1 MPGRSGSPDR
11 VRQEAL
17 DLDETWYE
25 ELAKYRK
32 RDTSMGMAS
41 RFYTPPRVIEEC
53 GEGYFIAPHPEP
65 REAPPKL
72 AEIILGARHSLL
84 SNWTEEDYCPHIG
97 TFDVLGR
104 TVVTV
109 NKPDL
114 IKYVMVTRHQ
124 NFERKSPQMRRALEV
139 LLGDGLFISEGETWK
154 TRRPLVADIVHKNRV
169 PAFGTTMEHVTLAFA
184 EHWKTLDAN
193 EEFELTGSMAELTAE
208 IIAQTV
214 FGRNL
219 GAGAARR
226 VIEGFT
232 SYQKSIDN
240 FNIGYFLGW
249 DEGWPILHGPRKRR
263 SVKMVHSVVEDVVT
277 AHLAGAGDSGSMIDL
292 LIKRQQRNPELALD
306 VTALRNEAATIFMA
320 GHETTAT
327 TLTWALYCVAK
338 SPWVEKKLLAEL
350 DVHCPGRTPT
360 IQDLDKLDYARSV
373 IMETLRLYPP
383 VPLLPR
389 QAREADDIGGI
400 PVAKGG
406 LVMIAPWLIQ
416 RCRDIWEKPNHFMPE
431 RFENNARYNPFAF
444 IPFSVGPRI
453 CAGLNFGLSEA
464 ILCLAIL
471 VRMFRVT
478 PREGYVAEP
487 VCRLTLRPAGG
498 MPVTVRPR

>member
-1 MPGRSGSPDR
+1 
-11 VRQEAL
+11 
-17 DLDETWYE
+17 
-25 ELAKYRK
+25 
-32 RDTSMGMAS
+32 MGIAE
-41 RFYTPPRVIEEC
+41 RFYTPARVIEE
-53 GEGYFIAPHPEP
+53 GGDDFLIAPHPEP
-65 REAPPKL
+65 RQVRPSIASVV
-72 AEIILGARHSLL
+72 LGARHSLIG
-84 SNWTEEDYCPHIG
+84 NWMADDYRAGVDC
-97 TFDVLGR
+97 FDLLGR
-104 TVVTV
+104 RIVTV
-109 NKPDL
+109 NAPEHV
-114 IKYVMVTRHQ
+114 KYVMVTRHQ

-169 PAFGTTMEHVTLAFA
+169 PAFGQTMEHVTLAFA
-184 EHWKTLDAN
+184 EEWSKRRPDD
-193 EEFELTGSMAELTAE
+193 EFELTSAMAELTAE

-219 GAGAARR
+219 GSEAARQ

-232 SYQKSIDN
+232 RYQKTIDN
-240 FNIGYFLGW
+240 FNLGYFLGW
-249 DEGWPILHGPRKRR
+249 DEGWPVLHGPGKRR
-263 SVKMVHSVVEDVVT
+263 SVAMVHSVVETVIN
-277 AHLAGAGDSGSMIDL
+277 AHLAGVGDAGSMIDL

-327 TLTWALYCVAK
+327 TLTWAFYLLAK
-338 SPWVEKKLLAEL
+338 APWAMRKLLAEL
-350 DVHCPGRTPT
+350 DRHCPGRTPT
-360 IQDLDKLDYARSV
+360 IEDLPQLDYAKS
-373 IMETLRLYPP
+373 IIQETLRLYPP

-389 QAREADDIGGI
+389 QAREADEVAGI
-400 PVAKGG
+400 AVAKGG

-416 RCRDIWEKPNHFMPE
+416 RSPDLWDKPTQFMPE
-431 RFENNARYNPFAF
+431 RFEADQRYNPFAF

-471 VRMFRVT
+471 IRRFEIH
-478 PREGYVAEP
+478 PRPGYVAEP

-498 MPVTVRPR
+498 LPVTIRPR

>member
-1 MPGRSGSPDR
+1 
-11 VRQEAL
+11 
-17 DLDETWYE
+17 
-25 ELAKYRK
+25 
-32 RDTSMGMAS
+32 MGIAF
-41 RFYTPPRVIEEC
+41 RLYTPPRVIEEC
-53 GEGYFIAPHPEP
+53 GDGYFVAPHPEP
-65 REAPPKL
+65 RQDAPSL
-72 AEIILGARHSLL
+72 SAIVLGARHSLL
-84 SNWTEEDYCPHIG
+84 GNWMVNSYRAGLDR
-97 TFDVLGR
+97 FDLLGR
-104 TVVTV
+104 QIVVV
-109 NKPDL
+109 NAPEH

-169 PAFGTTMEHVTLAFA
+169 PAFGITMEQVTLAFA
-184 EHWKTLDAN
+184 GHWKTLRPD
-193 EEFELTGSMAELTAE
+193 EEFELTASMAELTAE

-214 FGRNL
+214 FGKNL
-219 GAGAARR
+219 GAAAARR

-232 SYQKSIDN
+232 RYQTSIDN
-240 FNIGYFLGW
+240 FNLGYFLGW
-249 DEGWPILHGPRKRR
+249 DEGWPVLHGPGKRR
-263 SVKMVHSVVEDVVT
+263 SVEMVHSVVEDVIN
-277 AHLAGAGDSGSMIDL
+277 AHLAGDGDTGSMVDL

-350 DVHCPGRTPT
+350 DAHCPGRTPT
-360 IQDLDKLDYARSV
+360 IEDLDKLDYARSV
-373 IMETLRLYPP
+373 ILETLRLYPP

-389 QAREADDIGGI
+389 QAREADEVGGM

-416 RCRDIWEKPNHFMPE
+416 RSPDIWDNPTHFMPE
-431 RFENNARYNPFAF
+431 RFENQARYNPFAF

-471 VRMFRVT
+471 VRMFRVV
-478 PREGYVAEP
+478 PRAGYVAEP

-498 MPVTVRPR
+498 MPVTVHPR